1 VLPFTA
7 IAALGA
13 AGVIALS
20 VLGDHGAW
28 WIVGAGV
35 LVAIQLT
42 AAACVSLG
50 PAGDA

>member
-1 VLPFTA
+1 
-7 IAALGA
+7 
-13 AGVIALS
+13 LS

-28 WIVGAGV
+28 RIVGAGV